1 MDDLTGR
8 KFGKL
13 TVIEKT
19 EKIKNG
25 SIVWKCKCDCGGTIC
40 ASTRDLNQG
49 RIKSCGCLRKERYNL
64 IGQKFGRLTVLKSES
79 CGSHRTFLCQCE
91 CGNKVSVR
99 GDSLKRGKTVSC
111 GCLKRNGEKAGQL
124 ERGRNLNDH
133 TSLIFYKGTVS
144 KNNTTGFNGISLIK
158 GKHRA
163 TIGYKN
169 KTYYLISD
177 SNIEIA
183 KDVRKEADEAI
194 KNGTFEEWIE
204 QLRRSRNEKKHY

>member
-19 EKIKNG
+19 EKTKNG
-25 SIVWKCKCDCGGTIC
+25 SILWKCKCDCGGAIC
-40 ASTRDLNQG
+40 ASTRDLNKG
-49 RIKSCGCLRKERYNL
+49 RIKSCGCLRRKRYNL
-64 IGQKFGRLTVLKSES
+64 IGQKFGKLTVLKSES
-79 CGSHRTFLCQCE
+79 HGSHRTFLCQCE

-99 GDSLKRGKTVSC
+99 GDSLKRGKTISC
-111 GCLKRNGEKAGQL
+111 GCSKRNEEKARQL
-124 ERGRNLNDH
+124 ESGRNLNDH
-133 TSLIFYKGTVS
+133 TSLIFYNGTVS

-158 GKHRA
+158 GKYRA
-163 TIGYKN
+163 SIGYKN

-183 KDVRKEADEAI
+183 KEVRKEADEAI
-194 KNGTFEEWIE
+194 KNGTFEGWIE
-204 QLRRSRNEKKHY
+204 QLRRDRHEKKHC